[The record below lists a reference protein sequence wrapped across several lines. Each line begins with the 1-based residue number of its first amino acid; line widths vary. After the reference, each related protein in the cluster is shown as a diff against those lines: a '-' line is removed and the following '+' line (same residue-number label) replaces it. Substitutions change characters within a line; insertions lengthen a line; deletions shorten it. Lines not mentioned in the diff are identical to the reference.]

1 MRNTYQTD
9 EAVTAALNTSQLKR
23 LAKYLRPYMKYIIL
37 TITLMF
43 TATMIELIG
52 PYFIQIAI
60 DEYVP
65 NGNFRGILIMS
76 IVYVIA
82 IGIGYITT
90 RYKIAIANR
99 VGQLALLDL
108 RRDVFNHTQTL
119 SYNYFSN
126 NPAGKIMTRIVNDI
140 NSLNRLFTN
149 GIVNVI
155 TEMSMLVVAAVL
167 MFAIHPQLAAVTL
180 TTVPL
185 FMVLIFL
192 TRNAI
197 RREWRQ
203 VRRKLSNL
211 NAYIHENIAGIRVI
225 QAYVRQNENIRIFRG
240 VLDDVFT
247 SWMRAIRIN
256 SAFHPSIELIST
268 IGNIIIFWYGARL
281 LQIDGVKIGVLI
293 SFTIYLRRF
302 WHPVIMLSNFY
313 NQLLVA
319 MASSERIFELLD
331 TKAEIVNEPEAR
343 SLTNVKGKVEFKNIN
358 FSYDGKKQVLKDI
371 NFTVKP
377 GETIAIVGPTG
388 SGKTTI
394 INLLARFYDPN
405 EGQVLIDNQDIKYVT
420 LESLRENIGIML
432 QDPFIFSGTIM
443 DNIRYS
449 KPGATEEEVRD
460 VAKAVYAHDFITKME
475 NGYYTD
481 VQKEVHA
488 YR

>member
-1 MRNTYQTD
+1 
-9 EAVTAALNTSQLKR
+9 
-23 LAKYLRPYMKYIIL
+23 
-37 TITLMF
+37 
-43 TATMIELIG
+43 
-52 PYFIQIAI
+52 
-60 DEYVP
+60 
-65 NGNFRGILIMS
+65 
-76 IVYVIA
+76 
-82 IGIGYITT
+82 
-90 RYKIAIANR
+90 
-99 VGQLALLDL
+99 
-108 RRDVFNHTQTL
+108 
-119 SYNYFSN
+119 
-126 NPAGKIMTRIVNDI
+126 
-140 NSLNRLFTN
+140 
-149 GIVNVI
+149 
-155 TEMSMLVVAAVL
+155 
-167 MFAIHPQLAAVTL
+167 
-180 TTVPL
+180 
-185 FMVLIFL
+185 
-192 TRNAI
+192 
-197 RREWRQ
+197 
-203 VRRKLSNL
+203 
-211 NAYIHENIAGIRVI
+211 
-225 QAYVRQNENIRIFRG
+225 
-240 VLDDVFT
+240 
-247 SWMRAIRIN
+247 
-256 SAFHPSIELIST
+256 
-268 IGNIIIFWYGARL
+268 
-281 LQIDGVKIGVLI
+281 
-293 SFTIYLRRF
+293 
-302 WHPVIMLSNFY
+302 MLSNFY

-481 VQKEVHA
+481 VQERGSRLSVGQRQLVCFARTLLANPKILILDEATASVDTNTEVLLQKAIDRILQNRTSFVIAHRLSTIRNA
-488 YR
+488 DRIMVIDNGEIVEIGTHEQLIAKKGLYHDLYNVQYKYLVEAV